1 MRVVTFT
8 EKDVDAAAKQ
18 LVDAII
24 ADGIYPDAV
33 VGIKTGGVDVARG
46 IIKWLNRQGGN
57 PVFIEAF
64 IQRKSTPW
72 KKKLLS
78 GILPLFPTCFLDW
91 LRIREA
97 MLLRRSSDA
106 GDGNKNFSFDIGLF
120 DSLGDN
126 CRVLV
131 VDDAVDSGTTLISVV
146 NALKAER
153 RISGITTAVV
163 TVTTLSPRI
172 MPDYFVFNDETL
184 VRFPW
189 STDVKKK

>member
-8 EKDVDAAAKQ
+8 EKDVDDAAKC
-18 LVDAII
+18 LVDAVI
-24 ADGIYPDAV
+24 ADGICPDAV
-33 VGIKTGGVDVARG
+33 IGIKTGGVYVAREV
-46 IIKWLNRQGGN
+46 IKWLTMQGCN
-57 PVFIEAF
+57 PVFIETSL
-64 IQRKSTPW
+64 QRKSTPW
-72 KKKLLS
+72 KKKMLS
-78 GILPLFPTCFLDW
+78 GILPMLPTRFLDW

-106 GDGNKNFSFDIGLF
+106 GDGNRNFSFDIGQF

-126 CRVLV
+126 CRLLV
-131 VDDAVDSGTTLISVV
+131 VDDAVDSGTTLINVV

-153 RISGITTAVV
+153 RVSGIATAVV
-163 TVTTLSPRI
+163 TVTTPSPRI